1 MKVLFLC
8 TANICRSP
16 VAEHYLRQLT
26 QKLGSMRLE
35 IYSAGIRDYVGY
47 PADPVVARLAR
58 ERGMD
63 LSRHRSRGTSAQELE
78 DVDQIVVMER
88 RHRAW
93 LREHYAPVLPK
104 VVLLREM
111 VDGHKGD
118 IPDPT
123 GADEGHYR
131 RALDML
137 FRGVEHLALSFRY
150 PP

>member
-1 MKVLFLC
+1 MRVLFLC

-26 QKLGSMRLE
+26 EKLGSMRLE
-35 IYSAGIRDYVGY
+35 ICSAGIRDYVGY
-47 PADPVVARLAR
+47 AADPVVARIAR

-63 LSRHRSRGTSAQELE
+63 LSRHRSRGTSKKELE

-93 LREHYAPVLPK
+93 LREHHEDVLAK
-104 VVLLREM
+104 VVLLREL
-111 VDGHKGD
+111 VDGQKGD

-123 GADEGHYR
+123 GGDEETYR
-131 RALDML
+131 HALDML